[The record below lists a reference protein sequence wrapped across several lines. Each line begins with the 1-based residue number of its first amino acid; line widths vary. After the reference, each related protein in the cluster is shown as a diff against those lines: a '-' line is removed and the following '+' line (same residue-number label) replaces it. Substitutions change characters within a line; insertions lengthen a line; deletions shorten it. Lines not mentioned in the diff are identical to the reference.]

1 MATKKKT
8 ETLGKTPKKTKAQ
21 IIKELSKEIN
31 KKATARLFKELNISK
46 SDFNNR

>member
-21 IIKELSKEIN
+21 MIKELSKEI
-31 KKATARLFKELNISK
+31 KQKIGIEYRKQYS
-46 SDFNNR
+46 